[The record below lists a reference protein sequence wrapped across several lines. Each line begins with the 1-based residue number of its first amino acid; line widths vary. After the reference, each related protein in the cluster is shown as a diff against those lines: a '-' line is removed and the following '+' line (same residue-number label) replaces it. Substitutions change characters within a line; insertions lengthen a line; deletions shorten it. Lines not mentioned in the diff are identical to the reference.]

1 MLTANQTFPPSLF
14 LSQASTEGKQLPS
27 DFCFKLCIAVTSNF
41 KIGSLKMPTRTP
53 KKRTVSWSD
62 STRPARELAMTAT
75 AQTSRLACIPSPARF
90 ILVVLS
96 SLVVS
101 SVLFTLTSTLTVG
114 DLGPISK
121 HLEEWWEVGGLIAWR
136 AAEVGLAWVLG
147 FDGKYQLPY
156 TWSLASGHEVPTAVY
171 RD

>member
-1 MLTANQTFPPSLF
+1 
-14 LSQASTEGKQLPS
+14 
-27 DFCFKLCIAVTSNF
+27 
-41 KIGSLKMPTRTP
+41 MPTKTP
-53 KKRTVSWSD
+53 KKRTVSLSEH
-62 STRPARELAMTAT
+62 TRPARELAIAAT

-96 SLVVS
+96 SLTLS

-136 AAEVGLAWVLG
+136 AVEVGLAWVLG
-147 FDGKYQLPY
+147 FDGKYQYHTHGPFCVRTRGSY
-156 TWSLASGHEVPTAVY
+156 SYIDDAKN
-171 RD
+171 

>member
-1 MLTANQTFPPSLF
+1 
-14 LSQASTEGKQLPS
+14 
-27 DFCFKLCIAVTSNF
+27 
-41 KIGSLKMPTRTP
+41 MPAKTP
-53 KKRTVSWSD
+53 KKRTVSWTD
-62 STRPARELAMTAT
+62 NTRPAREFARTAT

-96 SLVVS
+96 SLIAS

-136 AAEVGLAWVLG
+136 AVEVGLAWVLG
-147 FDGKYQLPY
+147 FDVKYQLPY
-156 TWSLASGHEVPTAVY
+156 TWPLASGHAVPTATY
-171 RD
+171 TMYTD